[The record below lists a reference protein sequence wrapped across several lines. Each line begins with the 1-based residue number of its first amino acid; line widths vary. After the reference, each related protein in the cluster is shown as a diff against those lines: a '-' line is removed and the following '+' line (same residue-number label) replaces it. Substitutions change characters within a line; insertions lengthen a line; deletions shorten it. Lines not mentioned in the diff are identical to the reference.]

1 MNFLLTR
8 SHSHS
13 EKDRRHPGRTRRVL
27 KSASELLS
35 NDMIYCG
42 VESNSKDQPN
52 DDNNSN
58 DDDDTAEV
66 FFGVDDA
73 RLIIIILLF

>member
-1 MNFLLTR
+1 
-8 SHSHS
+8 
-13 EKDRRHPGRTRRVL
+13 
-27 KSASELLS
+27 
-35 NDMIYCG
+35 MIYCG
-42 VESNSKDQPN
+42 VASNSKDQPN

-73 RLIIIILLF
+73 RLISKLSFYFFEGDHHLI

>member
-1 MNFLLTR
+1 
-8 SHSHS
+8 
-13 EKDRRHPGRTRRVL
+13 L

-42 VESNSKDQPN
+42 VASNSKDQN
-52 DDNNSN
+52 DGDDDNS
-58 DDDDTAEV
+58 DDDTAEV

-73 RLIIIILLF
+73 RLIRLSLFFLKKSSFNLINLINFNIINLYLCN